1 MRIVV
6 LVFDLDFIIDL
17 RYFNKGRLVDIFE
30 VFFDILDY
38 EFEELKVVDERRYGV
53 EYILRFLFVRD
64 LIS

>member
-17 RYFNKGRLVDIFE
+17 RYFNKGCLVDIFE

>member
-17 RYFNKGRLVDIFE
+17 CYFNKGCLVDIFE

-38 EFEELKVVDERRYGV
+38 EFEELKVVDE
-53 EYILRFLFVRD
+53 
-64 LIS
+64 

>member
-1 MRIVV
+1 MYIVV

-17 RYFNKGRLVDIFE
+17 CYLYKGCLVDIFE

-38 EFEELKVVDERRYGV
+38 EFEELKVVDEWRYEV